1 MTIDEN
7 RILHIINP
15 RSGGAGSV
23 GSVLKKL
30 GDKYPN
36 SRIVLSE
43 YKGHISKLVK
53 KNIDKVDV
61 FVAIGGD
68 GTINELAS
76 SLVNADKLMGVI
88 PLGSGNGFAKE
99 FGFTRSIDSVMK
111 SAMKNSFIEVDV
123 LKLNDKFCINVA
135 GNGIDSVV
143 ADAFAGGNQRGI
155 QGYVKYFLKSEDKFN
170 PFDVEIRDSKGEILY
185 KDKNLVLAIANGS
198 QYGNNAFVAP
208 YANPTDQ
215 SYSLVLLKN
224 IPRIQLPFY
233 ITMMFTKSL
242 RADRNLKYLD
252 LSDSVVIKTSQD
264 IWQIDGE
271 VEIFEEEVNV
281 SMLPKALKVVRTPKC
296 RY

>member
-1 MTIDEN
+1 MNIDET

-15 RSGGAGSV
+15 RSGGAGGV
-23 GSVLKKL
+23 GQILRRLSN
-30 GDKYPN
+30 KYPR

-43 YKGHISKLVK
+43 YRGHISKMVE
-53 KNIDKVDV
+53 KNFDKVDV

-76 SLVNADKLMGVI
+76 SLVNTGKLMGAI

-99 FGFTRSIDSVMK
+99 FGFTRSIDNLMK
-111 SAMKNSFIEVDV
+111 SALKNSFVEVDV
-123 LKLNDKFCINVA
+123 LKINDKYCINVA

-143 ADAFAGGNQRGI
+143 ANAFASGNQRGI
-155 QGYVKYFLKSEDKFN
+155 QGYVKYFLKSEDKFR
-170 PFDVEIRDSKGEILY
+170 PFDVEIKDSTGNVIY
-185 KDKNLVLAIANGS
+185 KDKNLVIAIANGS

-208 YANPTDQ
+208 NANPTDQ

-224 IPRIQLPFY
+224 IPRIQLPYY
-233 ITMMFTKSL
+233 ITMMFAKSL

-252 LSDSVVIKTSQD
+252 LSDSVTIKTTQD

-271 VEIFEEEVNV
+271 VEIFEEDVKV
-281 SMLPKALKVVRTPKC
+281 SMLSKALRVVRTQKC